1 VVAGALTLCVW
12 FTLNRAPPRALPQKD
27 RMTSP
32 TVPFAS
38 LPLIEPLQR
47 ALAAKEYAHATP
59 IQAQAIP
66 PVLAGRDF
74 LGIAQTGTGKTAAF
88 ALPILQRLAK
98 SPKPPAPNTPRVL
111 VLAPTRELASQI
123 SASFAAYG
131 RFLKLR
137 HAVIYGGVGPVPQ
150 IRALRQG
157 VDVLIA
163 TPGRLVDLMNQGHV
177 RLDRLEIFVLDE
189 ADRMLD
195 MGFWPDLERILK
207 KLPENRHS
215 LFFSATMPP
224 QVSELATSLLCD
236 PVRVDVTPPGSTTDR
251 IEQRVFV
258 VERNRKGAL
267 LRNVL
272 QDEAF
277 SRVLVFTK
285 TKHGANRVAEHL
297 QDVNIAAD
305 AIHGNKSQAARER
318 TLAMFRAGAVR
329 VLVATDLAAR
339 GIDVAGVTH
348 VINFDLPIEPENYV
362 HRIGRTARAGASGSA
377 IAFCDPTERRMLQAI
392 ERLIGRRLPTEVQT
406 VAHDAGGGG
415 DITER
420 RPQQRPP
427 QRPRRPQGQQQQQP
441 APRPPRRPEGQAAP
455 RSHGEQQRSHSGQQ
469 RPQGQ
474 GYGQQGNDQQG
485 QGQPRRRRPGRRPRA
500 AIRG

>member
-1 VVAGALTLCVW
+1 
-12 FTLNRAPPRALPQKD
+12 
-27 RMTSP
+27 MTSP
-32 TVPFAS
+32 QVTFAD

-47 ALAAKEYAHATP
+47 ALASKQYTHPTP

-66 PVLAGRDF
+66 PVLDGRDF
-74 LGIAQTGTGKTAAF
+74 LGVAQTGTGKTAAF

-98 SPKPPAPNTPRVL
+98 SPKQAAPLSPRVL

-123 SASFAAYG
+123 SASFASYG
-131 RFLKLR
+131 RFLKLK
-137 HAVIYGGVGPVPQ
+137 HAVIYGGVSPFHQ
-150 IRALRQG
+150 IRAMRQG

-163 TPGRLVDLMNQGHV
+163 TPGRLCDLMQQGHV

-195 MGFWPDLERILK
+195 MGFWPDLKRIMDR
-207 KLPENRHS
+207 LPENRHS

-224 QVSELATSLLCD
+224 QVAELATSLLID
-236 PVRVDVTPPGSTTDR
+236 PIRVDITPQGTTTDR
-251 IEQRVFV
+251 VDQRVIV

-267 LRNVL
+267 LRNLL
-272 QDEAF
+272 QDEGYD
-277 SRVLVFTK
+277 RVLVFTK

-297 QDVNIAAD
+297 MEANIAAD

-362 HRIGRTARAGASGSA
+362 HRIGRTARAGATGSA

-392 ERLIGRRLPTEVQT
+392 ERLIGHRLPTEVQS
-406 VAHDAGGGG
+406 GGPELGSR

-420 RPQQRPP
+420 RPL
-427 QRPRRPQGQQQQQP
+427 RPRHPQGQQHQQ
-441 APRPPRRPEGQAAP
+441 APRPPRRPEGQQAP
-455 RSHGEQQRSHSGQQ
+455 GSQGGPGSQGSHGPR
-469 RPQGQ
+469 RPG
-474 GYGQQGNDQQG
+474 GH
-485 QGQPRRRRPGRRPRA
+485 GQPRAGRPHRRVRDA
-500 AIRG
+500 ARG

>member
-1 VVAGALTLCVW
+1 
-12 FTLNRAPPRALPQKD
+12 
-27 RMTSP
+27 MTSP
-32 TVPFAS
+32 QVTFAT

-47 ALAAKEYAHATP
+47 ALAAKQYTQPTP

-66 PVLAGRDF
+66 SLLDGRDF

-98 SPKPPAPNTPRVL
+98 SPKPATPLAPRVL

-131 RFLKLR
+131 RHLKLK
-137 HAVIYGGVGPVPQ
+137 HAVIYGGVSPFHQ
-150 IRALRQG
+150 IRAMRHG

-163 TPGRLVDLMNQGHV
+163 TPGRLCDLMQQGHV

-195 MGFWPDLERILK
+195 MGFWPDLQRILN
-207 KLPENRHS
+207 KLPKQRHS

-224 QVSELATSLLCD
+224 KVAELATSLLID

-251 IEQRVFV
+251 IDQRVIV
-258 VERNRKGAL
+258 VERHRKGAL

-272 QDEAF
+272 QDESF
-277 SRVLVFTK
+277 HRVLVFTK

-297 QDVNIAAD
+297 QDANIAAD

-318 TLAMFRAGAVR
+318 VLALFRAGELR

-362 HRIGRTARAGASGSA
+362 HRIGRTARAGHSGAA

-392 ERLIGRRLPTEVQT
+392 ERLMGCRLPTEVQT
-406 VAHDAGGGG
+406 VANDAGGH

-420 RPQQRPP
+420 RP
-427 QRPRRPQGQQQQQP
+427 RPRGPQGQRPQGPRSSDQ
-441 APRPPRRPEGQAAP
+441 RPPRRQDDRQPQEAA
-455 RSHGEQQRSHSGQQ
+455 RSERSGGVPKPHSG
-469 RPQGQ
+469 G
-474 GYGQQGNDQQG
+474 
-485 QGQPRRRRPGRRPRA
+485 PRRRFRASAGRN
-500 AIRG
+500 